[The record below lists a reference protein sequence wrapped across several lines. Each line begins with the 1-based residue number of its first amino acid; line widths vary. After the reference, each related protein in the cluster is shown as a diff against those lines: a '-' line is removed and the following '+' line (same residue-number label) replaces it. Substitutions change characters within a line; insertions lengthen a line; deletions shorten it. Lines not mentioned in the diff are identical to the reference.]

1 MAYKEEIKKF
11 VVDGYKYAHSI
22 STFETDSK
30 HNFVLKNRKDNF
42 ITLPPKGFKY
52 HRWAKS

>member
-1 MAYKEEIKKF
+1 MGYKEEIKKF

-52 HRWAKS
+52 HR